1 MVWFLAV
8 FCVGKEPWD
17 GPVNLYDMLD
27 IPDEMKER
35 MKFTVPDYRMNLI
48 DARHMSDE
56 EIDRYEGDLKA
67 FLLLLRDCYDRER
80 MKSVVATHR
89 ETWYAT
95 SKIKNNKGYME
106 FIDSISDKAMAG
118 GVHMDTAWEYIAA
131 EGKAIGIAI
140 GEANG
145 KVIGE
150 ERVNRLGRI
159 LTEAGRTDDFIRSLS
174 DRKFQKSLFA
184 EFGLEMEK

>member
-1 MVWFLAV
+1 
-8 FCVGKEPWD
+8 
-17 GPVNLYDMLD
+17 
-27 IPDEMKER
+27 
-35 MKFTVPDYRMNLI
+35 
-48 DARHMSDE
+48 
-56 EIDRYEGDLKA
+56 
-67 FLLLLRDCYDRER
+67 
-80 MKSVVATHR
+80 
-89 ETWYAT
+89 
-95 SKIKNNKGYME
+95 
-106 FIDSISDKAMAG
+106 
-118 GVHMDTAWEYIAA
+118 MDTAWEYIAA

-174 DRKFQKSLFA
+174 DRKYQKSLFA